1 MIQLTEEMVRL
12 INRAR
17 DDGYPCIVSTASADG
32 TPNCGYIGT
41 VLTVGDDTLV
51 YRDRS
56 GRVPLEHLED
66 NPKVIVL
73 FRNTEQDAGWKFR
86 CTAAVHREGPV
97 FDEMTERLLQSGLI
111 PERYLPDSSQG
122 AIVAL
127 RIDQVLT
134 LFGKVLQER
143 APGLRW

>member
-1 MIQLTEEMVRL
+1 MIKLTEEMAQL
-12 INRAR
+12 INHAR

-32 TPNCGYIGT
+32 TPNSGYIGT
-41 VLTVGDDTLV
+41 VLTVGEDTLV

-56 GRVPLEHLED
+56 GRVPLDHIEE

-73 FRNTEQDAGWKFR
+73 FRNTERDAGWKFR
-86 CTAAVHREGPV
+86 CTVSVHRDGPV
-97 FDEMTERLLQSGLI
+97 FEEMTERLLQSGLI
-111 PERYLPDSSQG
+111 AERHLPDGNQG
-122 AIVAL
+122 AIVSL

-143 APGLRW
+143 EPGLQW

>member
-1 MIQLTEEMVRL
+1 MIQLTEEMARL

-17 DDGYPCIVSTASADG
+17 DDGYPCIVSTASAEG

-41 VLTVGDDTLV
+41 VLTVGADTLV

-56 GRVPLEHLED
+56 GRVPLEHVEE

-86 CTAAVHREGPV
+86 CTATVHRDGPV
-97 FDEMTERLLQSGLI
+97 FEEMTERLLQSGLI
-111 PERYLPDSSQG
+111 AERYLPDGSQG
-122 AIVAL
+122 AIVSL

-143 APGLRW
+143 EPGLRW